1 MNAYH
6 FSLTI
11 QTQDSIFRLFANSEK
26 KHTEYCNIIEDE
38 FNSAGDEVIRE
49 YKMEKTNQ
57 TDLLFE
63 EMICISLSQAMMIP
77 EDKQKSAAWGSGF
90 SKKAQP

>member
-1 MNAYH
+1 
-6 FSLTI
+6 
-11 QTQDSIFRLFANSEK
+11 
-26 KHTEYCNIIEDE
+26 
-38 FNSAGDEVIRE
+38 
-49 YKMEKTNQ
+49 MEKTNQ